1 MDYFQELLSEEN
13 IESSLSYLKDKKDT
27 CGIDELR
34 VSQLDDYLS
43 NNKELF
49 INLLKTNKYKSK
61 EVELVDI
68 VSKTGKIRSIAKI
81 CSLDKLVSRMISNV
95 IDPILSS
102 LFKENS
108 FAYQKDKGTIPASLE
123 MKKYLE
129 EGYTYILDLD
139 INKYFD
145 NINHNILSSILKRY
159 IDDNEFINLIFKFV
173 KVNIIHN
180 YKKYTL
186 NKGVLQG
193 SLLSPLLSNIFL
205 NDVDA
210 YFLSYNI
217 KYIRYADDIRIFS
230 KSIEEIS
237 KYKNIIVNKLEEY
250 DLKINEK
257 KTRIININK
266 EIPRFLGYEFLKVEG
281 TNNFEIK
288 KIIRNGNF
296 NHYSLWNPS
305 PICKVNDEYH
315 IVSDGILTQEDYN
328 LLFENESKKENIV
341 LDNVESMNIYS
352 NVIFSKKMLET
363 MYYKKITL
371 SFYNKYQ
378 EFIGVF
384 IPYSINTTTTFSID
398 QLQHYIDMD
407 KRMYIAK
414 QFVIS
419 AGHNLRENL
428 KYYLKQLNNDSINS
442 CIDKITNLLN
452 KEKECKEY
460 NNLLSLEGNVR
471 IIYYSCIN
479 EIINSNTFNFK
490 NRNKRPPLDP
500 INALISY
507 GNTILYR
514 YVAKKIYK
522 SKLDI
527 RIGFLHATNNR
538 LESLNLDIAEIFRP
552 IIVDKVIFSLINKHE
567 IKEDCH
573 FEYREE
579 DNGCYLNS
587 NGRRIFINAFENKMY
602 SKIKIK
608 DKYYSYS
615 DLITNEINKLTNHFK
630 NIKPYKAYK
639 YFM

>member
-205 NDVDA
+205 NDA
-210 YFLSYNI
+210 
-217 KYIRYADDIRIFS
+217 
-230 KSIEEIS
+230 
-237 KYKNIIVNKLEEY
+237 
-250 DLKINEK
+250 
-257 KTRIININK
+257 
-266 EIPRFLGYEFLKVEG
+266 
-281 TNNFEIK
+281 
-288 KIIRNGNF
+288 
-296 NHYSLWNPS
+296 
-305 PICKVNDEYH
+305 
-315 IVSDGILTQEDYN
+315 
-328 LLFENESKKENIV
+328 
-341 LDNVESMNIYS
+341 
-352 NVIFSKKMLET
+352 
-363 MYYKKITL
+363 
-371 SFYNKYQ
+371 
-378 EFIGVF
+378 
-384 IPYSINTTTTFSID
+384 
-398 QLQHYIDMD
+398 
-407 KRMYIAK
+407 
-414 QFVIS
+414 
-419 AGHNLRENL
+419 
-428 KYYLKQLNNDSINS
+428 
-442 CIDKITNLLN
+442 
-452 KEKECKEY
+452 
-460 NNLLSLEGNVR
+460 
-471 IIYYSCIN
+471 
-479 EIINSNTFNFK
+479 
-490 NRNKRPPLDP
+490 
-500 INALISY
+500 
-507 GNTILYR
+507 
-514 YVAKKIYK
+514 
-522 SKLDI
+522 
-527 RIGFLHATNNR
+527 
-538 LESLNLDIAEIFRP
+538 
-552 IIVDKVIFSLINKHE
+552 
-567 IKEDCH
+567 
-573 FEYREE
+573 
-579 DNGCYLNS
+579 
-587 NGRRIFINAFENKMY
+587 
-602 SKIKIK
+602 
-608 DKYYSYS
+608 
-615 DLITNEINKLTNHFK
+615 
-630 NIKPYKAYK
+630 
-639 YFM
+639 